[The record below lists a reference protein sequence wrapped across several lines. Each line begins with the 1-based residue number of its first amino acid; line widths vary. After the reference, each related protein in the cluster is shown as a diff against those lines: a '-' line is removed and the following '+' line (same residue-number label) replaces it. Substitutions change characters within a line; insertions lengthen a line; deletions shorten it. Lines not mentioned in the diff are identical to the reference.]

1 MVSNQCDVKNS
12 WERKVSNSKAF
23 LQTRNITRE
32 QVLELFEYQ
41 IEGAKHLLLT
51 SSPVQGFAN
60 RESDIDYI
68 CISDKTYNK
77 DRMAVQYFKDGNHFE
92 VICFSETE
100 VNAALGFIK
109 ELSNSPFMDV
119 IKKVDD
125 WKKNC
130 YISRKYIERI
140 VNGVDLNFQCPY
152 YDYIHELGYVWQA
165 GSFNVFRKCTAC
177 LILAERAGENRAKIA
192 YGINALLYI
201 MDAILSFHGHVFSN
215 KKWYLRR
222 YTEFI
227 QSNEYSS
234 EFDVLIKEINKLYD
248 NMLLFNGEN
257 DIFASRIYDI
267 YSKVKELFGYDFT
280 EGPVLKKNSD
290 LEDLPFHKNATMFV
304 NKTKNAFLINGMDN
318 YQYNGTLNEM
328 MLLDKSQAASLLSR
342 IRAGMLSFAIGEWV

>member
-1 MVSNQCDVKNS
+1 VKSS
-12 WERKVSNSKAF
+12 WEKKASNSKAF
-23 LQTRNITRE
+23 LQTRKISRE

-60 RESDIDYI
+60 QESDIDYI

-77 DRMAVQYFKDGNHFE
+77 DRMAVQYFKERNHFE

-100 VNAALGFIK
+100 VNAALGFLK
-109 ELSNSPFMDV
+109 ELSNSPFVDV
-119 IKKVDD
+119 IKKVDN

-140 VNGVDLNFQCPY
+140 VNGVDLNFTCPY
-152 YDYIHELGYVWQA
+152 YDYIRELGYVWQA
-165 GSFNVFRKCTAC
+165 SSFYIFRTCTAC

-222 YTEFI
+222 YTKFI
-227 QSNEYSS
+227 QSNEHSS
-234 EFDVLIKEINKLYD
+234 EIDVLIREINTLYD
-248 NMLLFNGEN
+248 ELLMFNGEH

-267 YSKVKELFGYDFT
+267 YIKVKDLFGYNFA
-280 EGPVLKKNSD
+280 EGTVLEKNSD
-290 LEDLPFHKNATMFV
+290 LEDLPFHKNATIFV
-304 NKTKNAFLINGMDN
+304 GKTQNAFLINGMDN
-318 YQYNGTLNEM
+318 HPHNGTLSEM

-342 IRAGMLSFAIGEWV
+342 VRAGMLSFTIGE